1 MRLTPNRT
9 RGLDATG
16 LGARNNWSRVPLC
29 VSLALWTCLNV
40 LVARAADVGVAEPA
54 GSNSLSLAELR
65 DTVLQHGR
73 TLQTFRIEGTVC
85 AVVPGR
91 NLLALQDASAAVL
104 LEVPIL
110 DPAIQAGDEVV
121 VTGTH
126 CAVTRSAFGV
136 QLGTAPVVSNDG
148 HHAAVVKSGNVFL
161 EAGLQ
166 PIRVNWFNGVGLS
179 ALQVEYEGPGIPRQT
194 IPPTALWRKP
204 SESDG
209 SGPQPGIDFAAFTG
223 NWRFTS
229 PHFPL
234 AAPVARGVATNFDL
248 RYSVRPEE
256 AALEF
261 TGYINIPTTGAYTF
275 YVKSDDGGYLYAGNP
290 AATCCVSPLGHNT
303 APTPRRF
310 EEALAARDH
319 YPWTQIEGDVVYAAH
334 NDDQLELEVATKRGE
349 RIQVAVV
356 EGSSLFAKSLLHLR
370 LRATGVLEALPGAEH
385 REQARLIVPG
395 CGQIDIQNVPE
406 EQAPPIEESAE
417 QLITTAE
424 RVRHLSRTVA
434 AQALPG
440 RIRGVV
446 VWKSHEAV
454 VLEDETGGVYIHY
467 SAQNWDEEPAIG
479 DLWEMEGPT
488 DPGDFSPVIM
498 ARRAKFLGR
507 TALPEPIRPTWDQ
520 LINGSLDAEYV
531 ELRGALTTVNP
542 AELDLLMSEGK
553 LRIHYTDDRP
563 LPVLPASEA
572 DYRSYVDSIVR
583 IRGCLMAVWD
593 ANGQVTAGHVL
604 VSPGTVEVEELAPVN
619 PFALPTR
626 KTSNL
631 LLFDPGANALQRT
644 KVRGQILFGHGDDY
658 RLQDDK
664 SGLRLLTKESVQLQ
678 PGDIVE
684 AVGFPQL
691 GGPSLVLQEARVR
704 TIERAALPVPV
715 RLGPGEFVNRGHDST
730 LVQVEAVL
738 LEDRFGRE
746 GQVLELQA
754 GQTHFSAH
762 LRSLAREAKRLE
774 PGSRLLAT
782 GVYVS
787 GSADPNRGGS
797 NGFELWLNSP
807 AQIQMLHRPP
817 WWTLRRAAVIV
828 GILSGVLG
836 IALVWIT
843 VLRRQVEE
851 RTAQLEKQ
859 IEERQIIEQRR
870 AMEHERARIAKDIH
884 DDLGASLTRITMLS
898 LSAREELGPS
908 AGPAAKLERVHATA
922 RELTRTMAE
931 IVWAVNPRHDT
942 LDSLASYLGKFAQ
955 DFLGGADVR
964 CRLQMPLELPPWPL
978 TAEVRHNLFLAFKE
992 SLHNVLKHAGAA
1004 EVQVS
1009 LETETANLVLSVR
1022 DDGCGFSPP
1031 QTESNGA
1038 NGSGNG
1044 LRNMRQRLEEIGG
1057 DCEILSTPDNGCG
1070 TEVIFRV
1077 PVKGARR

>member
-1 MRLTPNRT
+1 MRA
-9 RGLDATG
+9 GFAFWV
-16 LGARNNWSRVPLC
+16 GASVP
-29 VSLALWTCLNV
+29 
-40 LVARAADVGVAEPA
+40 VARAAEGEARVPES
-54 GSNSLSLAELR
+54 SNTLSLAELR
-65 DTVLQHGR
+65 NMVFQHGR

-91 NLLALQDASAAVL
+91 NLLALEDGSAAVL

-179 ALQVEYEGPGIPRQT
+179 ALQVEYEGPGISRQT
-194 IPPTALWRKP
+194 IPTTALWRKP
-204 SESDG
+204 GELNG

-223 NWRFTS
+223 NWRFIS
-229 PHFPL
+229 PRFPL
-234 AAPVARGVATNFDL
+234 DSPVARGVATNFDL
-248 RYSVRPEE
+248 RYSVRPEG

-261 TGYINIPTTGAYTF
+261 MGYINIPTTGAYTF

-290 AATCCVSPLGHNT
+290 AGNCCVSPLAHNT
-303 APTPRRF
+303 APAPSRF

-334 NDDQLELEVATKRGE
+334 HDDQLELEVASKKGE

-356 EGSSLFAKSLLHLR
+356 EGSPLFTKNLLHVR

-385 REQARLIVPG
+385 REQTRLIVPG

-424 RVRHLSRTVA
+424 RVRHLTRTVA
-434 AQALPG
+434 AQALPAK
-440 RIRGVV
+440 IRGVV

-467 SAQNWDEEPAIG
+467 SALNWDEEPAIG

-507 TALPEPIRPTWDQ
+507 TAMPEPIRPTWDQ

-531 ELRGALTTVNP
+531 ELRGALTTVSP
-542 AELDLLMSEGK
+542 SELDLLMSEGK
-553 LRIHYTDDRP
+553 LRIHYADDRP
-563 LPVLPASEA
+563 LPILPPFGP
-572 DYRSYVDSIVR
+572 DDRSYVDSIVR
-583 IRGCLMAVWD
+583 IRGCLMAIWD

-619 PFALPTR
+619 PFAVPTR

-631 LLFDPGANALQRT
+631 LLFDPSASALQRT

-658 RLQDDK
+658 RLQDEK
-664 SGLRLLTKESVQLQ
+664 SGLRLLTKEPVQLE
-678 PGDIVE
+678 PGDVVE

-704 TIERAALPVPV
+704 TIERAALPAPV
-715 RLGPGEFVNRGHDST
+715 RLVPGEFVNRVHDST
-730 LVQVEAVL
+730 LVQAEAVL
-738 LEDRFGRE
+738 LEDRLTRE
-746 GQVLELQA
+746 GRVLELLA
-754 GQTHFSAH
+754 GQNHFSAH
-762 LRSLAREAKRLE
+762 LRAVAPQAKPLE

-787 GSADPNRGGS
+787 GSDEQGGAGS
-797 NGFELWLNSP
+797 NGFALWLNSP
-807 AQIQMLHRPP
+807 AEIQMLQRPP
-817 WWTLRRAAVIV
+817 WWTLRRAAIIV

-851 RTAQLEKQ
+851 RSAQLQKQ

-898 LSAREELGPS
+898 LSAREELGQS

-964 CRLQMPLELPPWPL
+964 CRLQMPLELPAWPL
-978 TAEVRHNLFLAFKE
+978 TAEVRHTLFLAFKE
-992 SLHNVLKHAGAA
+992 SLHNILKHAGAT
-1004 EVQVS
+1004 EVRVS
-1009 LETETANLVLSVR
+1009 LETEASNLVLSVR
-1022 DDGCGFSPP
+1022 DDGCGFAPP

-1038 NGSGNG
+1038 DGSGNG

-1057 DCEILSTPDNGCG
+1057 DCEIRSTPDNGCG